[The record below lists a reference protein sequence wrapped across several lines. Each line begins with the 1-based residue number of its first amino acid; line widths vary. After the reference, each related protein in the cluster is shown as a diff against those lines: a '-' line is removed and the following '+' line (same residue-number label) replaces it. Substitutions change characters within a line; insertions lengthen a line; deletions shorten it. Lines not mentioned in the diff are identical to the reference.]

1 MLVGDITARSC
12 FKDKLWNALS
22 DAVNDVSM
30 DTTGKF
36 TSSADN
42 YHSLLLVAQNKGAY
56 SDHLSQ
62 SKRKKILF

>member
-12 FKDKLWNALS
+12 FKDELWNALS

-30 DTTGKF
+30 DTTEKF

-42 YHSLLLVAQNKGAY
+42 RLLLVAQNKGGY
-56 SDHLSQ
+56 TNHLSH

>member
-1 MLVGDITARSC
+1 MLVGGITAPNCS
-12 FKDKLWNALS
+12 KDKLWNALA

-30 DTTGKF
+30 DTTEKF

-42 YHSLLLVAQNKGAY
+42 RLLLVSQNEGGY
-56 SDHLSQ
+56 TNHLSQ